1 MVDDR
6 TVIYNSQDIT
16 STSIYNYS
24 ERINFV
30 SIPDQTD
37 KSTLQDLE
45 ETKRTAV
52 EKVVMTVL
60 YNYYLK

>member
-1 MVDDR
+1 M
-6 TVIYNSQDIT
+6 IYNSQDIT

-45 ETKRTAV
+45 EAKRTAV

>member
-1 MVDDR
+1 M
-6 TVIYNSQDIT
+6 IYNSQDIT
-16 STSIYNYS
+16 STSIYNCS

-45 ETKRTAV
+45 EAKRTAV

>member
-1 MVDDR
+1 M
-6 TVIYNSQDIT
+6 IYNSQDIT